1 MISEAL
7 VRKCITDSARE
18 WGQESAYLRSQ
29 RLFTEQCPLTDMLL
43 HIDNT
48 AKIVVNIFLL
58 HWLLQQFYKCIW
70 IYICMYVFI
79 HHSLG
84 KLSIDGYVWLFYY
97 CTLIVDTQWVQCI
110 ISQHIYFPQN
120 GGHELEVTLSRH
132 CWGTVLSVTNDTTNT
147 SQAHQ

>member
-70 IYICMYVFI
+70 IYICMYVCIYTSFTWQAI
-79 HHSLG
+79 YWWLCMTFLLLHINCWHSVSPMHHKPAHIFSPKWWSWTGGNTLQTLLG
-84 KLSIDGYVWLFYY
+84 NSPQCD
-97 CTLIVDTQWVQCI
+97 QW
-110 ISQHIYFPQN
+110 HN
-120 GGHELEVTLSRH
+120 
-132 CWGTVLSVTNDTTNT
+132 
-147 SQAHQ
+147 